1 MAAYGCCVYNTR
13 MAKVKE
19 RWDFRVEPE
28 TDSLVRQAAA
38 SSQRTL
44 TDFVVD
50 AAVLEAER
58 LLADRTAFALPPAQ
72 WEQFVALLDRSPRD
86 NPGLEKLFAEPS
98 VFSGA

>member
-1 MAAYGCCVYNTR
+1 

-28 TDSLVRQAAA
+28 TDRLVRQAATT
-38 SSQRTL
+38 SQRTL
-44 TDFVVD
+44 TDFVID

-58 LLADRTAFALPPAQ
+58 LLADRTEFALEQQQ
-72 WEQFVALLDRSPRD
+72 WDRFVELLDRSPRD
-86 NPGLEKLFAEPS
+86 NPGLEKLFSQPS

>member
-1 MAAYGCCVYNTR
+1 VYSAYVAR
-13 MAKVKE
+13 VKE

-28 TDSLVRQAAA
+28 TDRLVRQAAA

-44 TDFVVD
+44 TDIVID

-58 LLADRTAFALPPAQ
+58 LLADRTGFALERQQ
-72 WEQFVALLDRSPRD
+72 WERFVELLDRAPRD
-86 NPGLEKLFAEPS
+86 NPGLEKLFSKPS